1 MSAHIR
7 RRHVSKVVLVIA
19 LVAGSWGSI
28 ERVSAA
34 DAATPSRNAAPDF
47 TLRDADGAPV
57 RLSDY
62 KGKVVLLDVWATWC
76 TGCKVEIPWYM
87 EFHKKYRRRGL
98 ASIGVAMDAEGWE
111 KVRPYLEQHPINYSI
126 VVGDEDFAKLYGVTS
141 MPVTLLIDRR
151 GRITDWHVGMVAKD
165 AWEAE
170 ILKLLKERAK

>member
-1 MSAHIR
+1 MRAHTR
-7 RRHVSKVVLVIA
+7 RLLVSKVVLVIA
-19 LVAGSWGSI
+19 LVAGSWGYF

-34 DAATPSRNAAPDF
+34 NAASPERKAAPDF
-47 TLRDADGAPV
+47 TLRDANGAPV

-62 KGKVVLLDVWATWC
+62 KGRVVLLDVWATWC

-87 EFHKKYRRRGL
+87 EFHQKYRRRGL
-98 ASIGVAMDAEGWE
+98 TSIGVARDAEGWE
-111 KVRPYLEQHPINYSI
+111 KVKPYLEQHPITYPI
-126 VVGDEDFAKLYGVTS
+126 VVGDEDFAKLYDVTS

-151 GRITDWHVGMVAKD
+151 GRIADWHVGMVVQD